1 MFNSTPTQN
10 LSNSNHYLNKV
21 YISLELTVVV
31 VFLEFLVDTD
41 PGVGELQGDPE
52 PEQGTVLPDQFD

>member
-1 MFNSTPTQN
+1 MREGQSNINKMSIVLLVF
-10 LSNSNHYLNKV
+10 SNSLL
-21 YISLELTVVV
+21 SQVVV